1 MTKYR
6 YSRWDGSQQ
15 VFEVDEDS
23 LLGALSDDLLAHGD
37 LNRALRDLFQRGI
50 RGEDQERP
58 MEGLR
63 DLIERLKTQRQ
74 QHLERNNL
82 DSLMGDIK
90 ERLQDVIDSE
100 RRGINRRLQEAQQ
113 QLSQAP
119 ESAEGLR
126 RPMRVLEERAR
137 QSKEALD
144 RLPDSV
150 AGAIKELSEHDFMDS
165 EAHQKFQELLDML
178 RQRTTE
184 NLLQDMR
191 RQLQTLSPEQMEELK
206 GMLQALNQMLR
217 DRAEGRDPDFE
228 GFMERFGHHFD
239 PNRPADLDMLMD
251 MLEQGMAAMQSLMD
265 SLPPEMR
272 GELES
277 LMQSAVDTDMMR
289 ELSEL
294 AAHMQRPSPYDDLS
308 RALPFLSDEPP
319 ALDQAMEL
327 MGQLQDMDELE
338 KLIRQAMRTGA
349 IDAIDLDKVEEVMGE
364 DARRLLEQL
373 QQIVQ
378 QLQAAGYLKREG
390 ERLELTPRGMRK
402 LAQQALR
409 EVFSALKEDRM
420 GRHELYRRGDGGE
433 HTSETKK
440 YQFGDPFDIDL
451 HRTLFNSVLR
461 EGPKTPVHIS
471 PQDME
476 VHRTEHLTQAA
487 TVLLLDQS
495 RSMGMFGSFAAA
507 KKVALALY
515 WLIQSQFP
523 RDDFYIIGFS
533 DYAMEIKGED
543 LAGMTWN
550 EWGPGTNMH
559 HAFML
564 SRKLLSKQK
573 VSTRQILMIT
583 DGEPTAHLEG
593 ERAYFSYPPTYR
605 TVDETLKEVKRCTQA
620 AITINTFMLATNH
633 YLVDFIDRLTRIN
646 RGRAFYSTPG
656 QLGRYVMVDYL
667 RSRRELIG

>member
-37 LNRALRDLFQRGI
+37 LDRALRDLFQRGI
-50 RGEDQERP
+50 RGEDQERR

-100 RRGINRRLQEAQQ
+100 RRGINRRLQEASQ

-126 RPMRVLEERAR
+126 RPMRVLEEQAR

-150 AGAIKELSEHDFMDS
+150 AGAIKELSEYDFMDS

-217 DRAEGRDPDFE
+217 HRAEGRDPDFDV
-228 GFMERFGHHFD
+228 FMEQFGHQFD
-239 PNRPADLDMLMD
+239 PDRPADLDMLMD

-378 QLQAAGYLKREG
+378 QLQEAGYLKREG
-390 ERLELTPRGMRK
+390 ERLELTPR
-402 LAQQALR
+402 
-409 EVFSALKEDRM
+409 EVCESWPSRRLERCSRPSRRTAWVATSYTVAAMAESIRQRPKSTSSGTPSTLTCTAPCSTPCSVKGQRPRCISA
-420 GRHELYRRGDGGE
+420 RR
-433 HTSETKK
+433 TWRSTA
-440 YQFGDPFDIDL
+440 P
-451 HRTLFNSVLR
+451 N
-461 EGPKTPVHIS
+461 IS
-471 PQDME
+471 PRRPPCCCWTRAGPWGCSAASPPPRRSPSPSTGSSRASSRE
-476 VHRTEHLTQAA
+476 TISTSSAFPTTQW
-487 TVLLLDQS
+487 
-495 RSMGMFGSFAAA
+495 R
-507 KKVALALY
+507 
-515 WLIQSQFP
+515 
-523 RDDFYIIGFS
+523 
-533 DYAMEIKGED
+533 
-543 LAGMTWN
+543 
-550 EWGPGTNMH
+550 
-559 HAFML
+559 
-564 SRKLLSKQK
+564 
-573 VSTRQILMIT
+573 
-583 DGEPTAHLEG
+583 
-593 ERAYFSYPPTYR
+593 
-605 TVDETLKEVKRCTQA
+605 
-620 AITINTFMLATNH
+620 
-633 YLVDFIDRLTRIN
+633 
-646 RGRAFYSTPG
+646 
-656 QLGRYVMVDYL
+656 
-667 RSRRELIG
+667 